1 MFEDPV
7 PPDRGPPEPVNK
19 GERGSGV
26 IFALV
31 VIALILAIIFF
42 YLTREA
48 REDRRAEA
56 VTRAASVV
64 DDAARAMGDTAK
76 TAADRLR
83 DQDDKDRLRLKIV
96 HAD

>member
-7 PPDRGPPEPVNK
+7 PPDRGQPEPVNQ

-42 YLTREA
+42 YLTRAA
-48 REDRRAEA
+48 REDRHAEA
-56 VTRAASVV
+56 MTRAASAV
-64 DDAARAMGDTAK
+64 DDAARAVGDTAK
-76 TAADRLR
+76 AAADRLR
-83 DQDDKDRLRLKIV
+83 DEGDKDRLRLKIV
-96 HAD
+96 HLD